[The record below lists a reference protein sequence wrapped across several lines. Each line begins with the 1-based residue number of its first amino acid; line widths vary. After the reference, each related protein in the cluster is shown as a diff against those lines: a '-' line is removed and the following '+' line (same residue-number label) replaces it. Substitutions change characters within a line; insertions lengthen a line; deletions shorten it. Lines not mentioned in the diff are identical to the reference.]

1 MESPIEI
8 VRHEGLLVFRL
19 VGDLTSNELDTLKR
33 EIVSNVRETGIY
45 RVLLNLRDVDFV
57 TSKDVGVLV
66 QLLHFLRNE
75 REGAKVTE
83 PELLAFSDLSQ
94 FVRDIMAMTKLETV
108 FRIFETE
115 EEAIRSLASKQD
127 GVEGQIS

>member
-19 VGDLTSNELDTLKR
+19 VGDLTSHELDILKR
-33 EIVSNVRETGIY
+33 GIVANVRETGVY

-75 REGAKVTE
+75 REGANVTE
-83 PELLAFSDLSQ
+83 PELLAFSNLSQ

-115 EEAIRSLASKQD
+115 EEAIRSLASEQD
-127 GVEGQIS
+127 SVEGQIQ